1 MKDHNIKAACVLGM
15 VEPDSYRLC
24 VEKASDHLEF
34 QSTLECQK
42 YVLMILESGIIK
54 TQENSHHV

>member
-34 QSTLECQK
+34 SVHT
-42 YVLMILESGIIK
+42 
-54 TQENSHHV
+54 